1 MLCNKKTKLD
11 KPLTMAQ
18 GGDKPSY
25 FVPERV
31 GKKIMKQKTKATQKH
46 NFVLMASG
54 ANIIKIA
61 EI

>member
-25 FVPERV
+25 FVPEMV
-31 GKKIMKQKTKATQKH
+31 GKKIMKQKTKATQPH
-46 NFVLMASG
+46 NLVLMTIG
-54 ANIIKIA
+54 ANEIKIA

>member
-25 FVPERV
+25 FVPKRV
-31 GKKIMKQKTKATQKH
+31 GKKIMK
-46 NFVLMASG
+46 
-54 ANIIKIA
+54 
-61 EI
+61 